1 MRANKG
7 RLSERYSYATGR
19 LQETKMTTIK
29 IMGGLHK
36 GEYYNFLLTNEV
48 NWRERA
54 SAQQQR
60 KPEEF

>member
-29 IMGGLHK
+29 GGLHK